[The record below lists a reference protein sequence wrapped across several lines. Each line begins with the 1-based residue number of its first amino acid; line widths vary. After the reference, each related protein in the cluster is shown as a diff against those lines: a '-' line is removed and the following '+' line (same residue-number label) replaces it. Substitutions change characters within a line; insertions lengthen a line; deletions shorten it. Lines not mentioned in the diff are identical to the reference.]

1 MMRFS
6 CWVFAMSHL
15 TTIKVRGYHLDLYG
29 HVNNARYLEFLEEAR
44 WGMLEEGGGVE
55 WFTERSLALVI
66 SRIDIRYKR
75 SATMGDVLEVKTALA
90 QLNERDGLIRQQV
103 LRQDNGKLVAEADVT
118 FAVIHPEQAGAQL
131 LQGELGERLALMQEV
146 AKNV

>member
-1 MMRFS
+1 
-6 CWVFAMSHL
+6 MSHL